1 MEYSGT
7 GMMLARM
14 ARQVRDLSI
23 RGAVLACCAF
33 MVVALPIAGHADGAT
48 KRFDIKAQPLS
59 EALMAFGAQTGAIV
73 MASSELTTGKT
84 STRVTGQLTAQEA
97 LTRMLEGT
105 GLKYETSPNGTIL
118 IVGTSPPGR

>member
-1 MEYSGT
+1 
-7 GMMLARM
+7 MMLARV
-14 ARQVRDLSI
+14 ARQVQHLSI
-23 RGAVLACCAF
+23 RGVVLACFAF
-33 MVVALPIAGHADGAT
+33 MVVALPIAGHADEAT

-73 MASSELTTGKT
+73 MASSELTTGKI
-84 STRVTGQLTAQEA
+84 STPVTGQLTAQEA

-118 IVGTSPPGR
+118 IVRTSPPGR